1 MKLPLLSFTAIEEDD
16 LWEERTMLKFTW
28 KSPQSLNVENLRL
41 DVCICVIVSLCYEYY
56 LIFLSFEDNNEDE
69 PIGFNML
76 LESEAYSPVSFVL
89 LSFVNLRS

>member
-1 MKLPLLSFTAIEEDD
+1 MRRENNVKVYLKKPAITQCGKPET
-16 LWEERTMLKFTW
+16 RRVYMCHCI
-28 KSPQSLNVENLRL
+28 SL
-41 DVCICVIVSLCYEYY
+41 YEYY